1 MQFAEYD
8 IEDFAQATDES
19 VVKGHLRFE
28 LGWTEVR
35 QGLGLV
41 LRGYIVLILTAVALG
56 VLAAVFLS
64 LSPLEKKKIPW
75 QLRDIG
81 PWLALAALGLVSLYC
96 YGCVI
101 VGHWRCL
108 MNVPERRG
116 ARWLMFGCLTC
127 VLAGPALN
135 FASNLTGVEKGAKW
149 ERGLDG
155 IKELRMSKEGAIMA
169 VGSAAVQGLGGIL
182 FILFLRAVAR
192 CFEDRAR
199 VTLVDVYLVFSI
211 IVLVGTVYLGL
222 TARDFDA
229 LVKRALLIGAG
240 MLVNFLGYLIVIGVV
255 RGGIT
260 SGLARLA
267 PRTKDMTSGSAL
279 TSRAALPIH

>member
-1 MQFAEYD
+1 
-8 IEDFAQATDES
+8 
-19 VVKGHLRFE
+19 
-28 LGWTEVR
+28 
-35 QGLGLV
+35 
-41 LRGYIVLILTAVALG
+41 
-56 VLAAVFLS
+56 
-64 LSPLEKKKIPW
+64 
-75 QLRDIG
+75 
-81 PWLALAALGLVSLYC
+81 
-96 YGCVI
+96 
-101 VGHWRCL
+101 
-108 MNVPERRG
+108 
-116 ARWLMFGCLTC
+116 
-127 VLAGPALN
+127 
-135 FASNLTGVEKGAKW
+135 
-149 ERGLDG
+149 
-155 IKELRMSKEGAIMA
+155 
-169 VGSAAVQGLGGIL
+169 